1 VSVQN
6 YDVMAK
12 KLNGWVLAGHGV
24 DLEEADAA
32 SRVFS

>member
-6 YDVMAK
+6 HYVMAK
-12 KLNGWVLAGHGV
+12 KLTGLVSPGQGV